1 MILLSDSR
9 EHLLL
14 DCENEL
20 CLCVQGD
27 EDYECVVVIEGQE
40 TLLRA
45 TLDRSNET
53 GTHVFKCATH
63 KVPTSI
69 KMPFISSLASHS
81 ITCISRV

>member
-20 CLCVQGD
+20 CPCVQGD
-27 EDYECVVVIEGQE
+27 EDYVCVVVIEGQE
-40 TLLRA
+40 MLLHA
-45 TLDRSNET
+45 TLDRSKET

-63 KVPTSI
+63 KVPALI
-69 KMPFISSLASHS
+69 KTPFISSVLHH
-81 ITCISRV
+81 TQ